1 MTDEIFG
8 SHTGVSS
15 QIGPVDA
22 DQCQLQRMREYRA
35 GHPSM
40 HRALHMAT
48 NPQLRREL
56 THGEAILM
64 AKIDM
69 RVDDLIIS
77 LRLFAGNQL
86 AGVAAAAIRQAV
98 ATAVGAKL
106 AGD

>member
-1 MTDEIFG
+1 
-8 SHTGVSS
+8 
-15 QIGPVDA
+15 
-22 DQCQLQRMREYRA
+22 
-35 GHPSM
+35 
-40 HRALHMAT
+40 
-48 NPQLRREL
+48 
-56 THGEAILM
+56 M

-69 RVDDLIIS
+69 QVEDLIIS

>member
-1 MTDEIFG
+1 
-8 SHTGVSS
+8 
-15 QIGPVDA
+15 
-22 DQCQLQRMREYRA
+22 
-35 GHPSM
+35 
-40 HRALHMAT
+40 
-48 NPQLRREL
+48 
-56 THGEAILM
+56 M

-106 AGD
+106 AGGRRLAPSWQVTDDHGELGRWAAVTAEINAGLWHAPARNTGNG